1 LRIAHDRRQTK
12 GKWPARVAGLLVL
25 AAIAAGC
32 AAGSAFRR
40 GESLMRSGDLDMA
53 VASYRKAVQ
62 ADPDN
67 AHYKIAL
74 QRAMLAASRMHV
86 ERARQYEQMEQ
97 LEAALGEYK
106 LASEY
111 DPSNRLVTAKV
122 ADLDRTIRERV
133 EASRPKPAI
142 QLARERARAATTP
155 APLLNLNTPLR
166 AIRYNNASLREI
178 LGAIGASTGINVTYD
193 RQYQDRQYTVQLDG
207 ETLEQALNQILSV
220 NQLSYKVLS
229 ERSILVFD
237 DNAQK
242 HGLYD
247 DQVIQT
253 FYLSNADATELAQ
266 LLSQAFRPPG
276 IAVQPAIAPNKT
288 ANSITIRATA
298 PVVAIFER
306 IIQQNDKPRAE
317 IVVDIEIM
325 EVNRARVKSYGLNLS
340 EYALGG
346 IFSPEVSP
354 SSVTTPSTSTTTTG
368 GVTNPI
374 TNQPTTTTTT
384 TAGKSTPPSQVQS
397 PPPFNLNTI
406 TRGITTADFYTAV
419 PTAIVKFLESDIN
432 TKLVAK
438 PQLRGAEGTKLTFKV
453 GDQIP
458 VISTSYLPIAGG
470 GAGTNPLSSYNY
482 KDVGVTVEITP
493 RVTLEGEILL
503 DVNIINNSR
512 GSDVNIGGVNIPSFG
527 NREVNTR
534 LRLRDGES
542 NLLAGLLRED
552 ERKSLTGFPGAIHVP
567 VLQQLFS
574 QNDEQ
579 ITQTDVIMLLTP
591 HVVRSPEITEADL
604 RPIFIGSQQNLA
616 LGGLPPLL
624 APPPAEAAPA
634 PAPAGATPSIGQTTP
649 RGTISVPPGSS
660 PIPGTVVVPT
670 PTPAP
675 ATPPPAPFA
684 PPPPVVTPAPQT
696 SPQTPPPGAAATPPA
711 APAATPPAAAA
722 QNADAPPT
730 TSPGF
735 GVAQV
740 IVSPPAGVL
749 RVGQGPYN
757 IPISITGAQ
766 RLSTVTLTLTFDNRF
781 LRVRTV
787 QEGSF
792 LRSGGANVTFSQQV
806 NGNRIDITISRG
818 ADATGV
824 SGTGLLAAILFDAI
838 APGTGT
844 LTLSGSATGPGNTA
858 MGLQFRPVTVT
869 VQ

>member
-1 LRIAHDRRQTK
+1 MK
-12 GKWPARVAGLLVL
+12 K
-25 AAIAAGC
+25 
-32 AAGSAFRR
+32 
-40 GESLMRSGDLDMA
+40 GDLDMA

-86 ERARQYEQMEQ
+86 DRAKQYESMDQ

-106 LASEY
+106 LAAEY
-111 DPSNRLVTAKV
+111 DPTNRLVTSKV
-122 ADLDRTIRERV
+122 AELDRTIRERV

-142 QLARERARAATTP
+142 QLARERARAAAAP
-155 APLLNLNTPLR
+155 PPLLNFNTPLR
-166 AIRYNNASLREI
+166 AFRYNNASLRDI
-178 LGAIGASTGINVTYD
+178 LGAIGATTGINVTYD
-193 RQYQDRQYTVQLDG
+193 RAYQDRQYTVQLDG

-242 HGLYD
+242 HAQYD

-253 FYLSNADATELAQ
+253 FFLSNADATELAQ
-266 LLSQAFRPPG
+266 ILSQAFRPPG

-288 ANSITIRATA
+288 ANSITIRATP

-354 SSVTTPSTSTTTTG
+354 SAVTTPSTSTTTTG

-374 TNQPTTTTTT
+374 TNQPTSTTTT
-384 TAGKSTPPSQVQS
+384 TAGRSTAPSQVQS

-419 PTAIVKFLESDIN
+419 PTAVVKFLESDTN

-438 PQLRGAEGTKLTFKV
+438 PQLRGAEGAKLTFKV

-493 RVTLEGEILL
+493 RVTLEGDILL

-552 ERKSLTGFPGAIHVP
+552 ERKALVGFPGAIHVP

-574 QNDEQ
+574 QNDEAIQ
-579 ITQTDVIMLLTP
+579 QTDVIMLLTP
-591 HVVRSPEITEADL
+591 HVVRGPEITEADL

-616 LGGLPPLL
+616 LGGAPPLL
-624 APPPAEAAPA
+624 APPAPPHAAPAAPA
-634 PAPAGATPSIGQTTP
+634 PTHPNPATGEATP
-649 RGTISVPPGSS
+649 RGTSPG
-660 PIPGTVVVPT
+660 
-670 PTPAP
+670 
-675 ATPPPAPFA
+675 A
-684 PPPPVVTPAPQT
+684 PPRPPDP
-696 SPQTPPPGAAATPPA
+696 
-711 APAATPPAAAA
+711 
-722 QNADAPPT
+722 
-730 TSPGF
+730 
-735 GVAQV
+735 
-740 IVSPPAGVL
+740 
-749 RVGQGPYN
+749 
-757 IPISITGAQ
+757 
-766 RLSTVTLTLTFDNRF
+766 
-781 LRVRTV
+781 RTV
-787 QEGSF
+787 
-792 LRSGGANVTFSQQV
+792 R
-806 NGNRIDITISRG
+806 
-818 ADATGV
+818 
-824 SGTGLLAAILFDAI
+824 
-838 APGTGT
+838 
-844 LTLSGSATGPGNTA
+844 
-858 MGLQFRPVTVT
+858 RP
-869 VQ
+869 

>member
-1 LRIAHDRRQTK
+1 
-12 GKWPARVAGLLVL
+12 V
-25 AAIAAGC
+25 
-32 AAGSAFRR
+32 S
-40 GESLMRSGDLDMA
+40 
-53 VASYRKAVQ
+53 
-62 ADPDN
+62 
-67 AHYKIAL
+67 
-74 QRAMLAASRMHV
+74 
-86 ERARQYEQMEQ
+86 
-97 LEAALGEYK
+97 
-106 LASEY
+106 
-111 DPSNRLVTAKV
+111 
-122 ADLDRTIRERV
+122 
-133 EASRPKPAI
+133 
-142 QLARERARAATTP
+142 
-155 APLLNLNTPLR
+155 
-166 AIRYNNASLREI
+166 
-178 LGAIGASTGINVTYD
+178 
-193 RQYQDRQYTVQLDG
+193 
-207 ETLEQALNQILSV
+207 
-220 NQLSYKVLS
+220 
-229 ERSILVFD
+229 
-237 DNAQK
+237 
-242 HGLYD
+242 
-247 DQVIQT
+247 
-253 FYLSNADATELAQ
+253 
-266 LLSQAFRPPG
+266 
-276 IAVQPAIAPNKT
+276 
-288 ANSITIRATA
+288 
-298 PVVAIFER
+298 IFER

-634 PAPAGATPSIGQTTP
+634 PPPAGATPSIGQTTP

-684 PPPPVVTPAPQT
+684 PPPPVVTPAPQA

-711 APAATPPAAAA
+711 APAATPPAAAE

>member
-1 LRIAHDRRQTK
+1 MTK
-12 GKWPARVAGLLVL
+12 GRWSRRLIVLLAL
-25 AAIAAGC
+25 AAVAAGC

-40 GESLMRSGDLDMA
+40 GESLMKKGDLDMA

-67 AHYKIAL
+67 ARYKIAL
-74 QRAMLAASRMHV
+74 QRAMLAASRMHLD
-86 ERARQYEQMEQ
+86 RAKQYEAMDQ

-111 DPSNRLVTAKV
+111 DPTNRQVTAKV
-122 ADLDRTIRERV
+122 AELDRTLRERA

-142 QLARERARAATTP
+142 EIARERARAASSP
-155 APLLNLNTPLR
+155 PPLLNLNTPLR
-166 AIRYNNASLREI
+166 RLQFNNASLRDI
-178 LGAIGASTGINVTYD
+178 LNAIGAATGVNITYD

-220 NQLSYKVLS
+220 NGLAYKVLT

-242 HGLYD
+242 HAQYD

-266 LLSQAFRPPG
+266 LLAQAFRPPG
-276 IAVQPAIAPNKT
+276 IALQPAIAPNKPQ
-288 ANSITIRATA
+288 NSITIRATL
-298 PVVAIFER
+298 PVVQIFEKL
-306 IIQQNDKPRAE
+306 IQQNDKPRAE
-317 IVVDIEIM
+317 IVVDVEIM
-325 EVNRARVKSYGLNLS
+325 EVSRARVKTYGLNLS

-354 SSVTTPSTSTTTTG
+354 SSVTTPTASTTTTG

-374 TNQPTTTTTT
+374 TQQPTTTTTT

-406 TRGITTADFYTAV
+406 TRGLTTSDFYLAV
-419 PTAIVKFLESDIN
+419 PTAVVKFLESDTN

-493 RVTLEGEILL
+493 RVTLDSDILL
-503 DVNIINNSR
+503 DVNVINNSR

-552 ERKSLTGFPGAIHVP
+552 ERKALVGFPGAIHVP
-567 VLQQLFS
+567 ILQQLFS
-574 QNDEQ
+574 QNDEA

-591 HVVRSPEITEADL
+591 HIVRGPEITEADL

-616 LGGLPPLL
+616 LGGQPPLL
-624 APPPAEAAPA
+624 APTPTAAAPA
-634 PAPAGATPSIGQTTP
+634 APAAAGTNPAIGQSTP
-649 RGTISVPPGSS
+649 RGTIAVPPGAT
-660 PIPGTVVVPT
+660 PIPGTVVVPNPP
-670 PTPAP
+670 PT
-675 ATPPPAPFA
+675 TPPPAPFA
-684 PPPPVVTPAPQT
+684 APPPVVQPPPQSATPPQL
-696 SPQTPPPGAAATPPA
+696 SPQASQAAAPPASASTPPPTAPAA
-711 APAATPPAAAA
+711 APAGQGSDPPSS
-722 QNADAPPT
+722 

-757 IPISITGAQ
+757 IPISVTGAQ
-766 RLSTVTLTLTFDNRF
+766 RLSTVTLTLTFDSRF

-792 LRSGGANVTFSQQV
+792 LRSGGVNVTFSQQV
-806 NGNRIDITISRG
+806 NGNRIDITISRS

-824 SGTGLLAAILFDAI
+824 SGTGLLAAILFDAV
-838 APGTGT
+838 APGTAT
-844 LTLSGSATGPGNTA
+844 LSISGSATGPGNTA

>member
-1 LRIAHDRRQTK
+1 MK
-12 GKWPARVAGLLVL
+12 GRWPARVALL
-25 AAIAAGC
+25 AIVAMAAGC

-40 GESLMRSGDLDMA
+40 GEDLMRRGDLDMA

-67 AHYKIAL
+67 ATYKIGL
-74 QRAMLAASRMHV
+74 QRAMLAASRLHV
-86 ERARQYEQMEQ
+86 DRAKQYESMDQ

-106 LASEY
+106 LAAEY

-122 ADLDRTIRERV
+122 AELDRTIRERV

-142 QLARERARAATTP
+142 QIARERARAASTP
-155 APLLNLNTPLR
+155 PPLLNFNTPLR
-166 AIRYNNASLREI
+166 AIRFNNASLREI
-178 LGAIGASTGINVTYD
+178 LGAIGSATGVNITYD
-193 RQYQDRQYTVQLDG
+193 RQYQDRQYTVQFDG

-220 NQLSYKVLS
+220 NGLAYKVLS

-242 HGLYD
+242 HAQYD

-266 LLSQAFRPPG
+266 LLSVAFRPPG
-276 IAVQPAIAPNKT
+276 LAVQPAIAPNKT
-288 ANSITIRATA
+288 SNSITIRATA
-298 PVVAIFER
+298 PVVSIFEK

-317 IVVDIEIM
+317 IVVDVEIM
-325 EVNRARVKSYGLNLS
+325 EVNRQRVKSYGLNLS

-384 TAGKSTPPSQVQS
+384 SNGRSTPPSQVQS

-419 PTAIVKFLESDIN
+419 PTAVVKFLESDTN
-432 TKLVAK
+432 SKLVAK

-482 KDVGVTVEITP
+482 KDVGVNVDITP
-493 RVTLEGEILL
+493 RVTLEGDILL
-503 DVNIINNSR
+503 DVNIQNLSR

-542 NLLAGLLRED
+542 NLLAGLLRDD
-552 ERKSLTGFPGAIHVP
+552 ERKALVGFPGAIHVP

-574 QNDEQ
+574 QNDESIQ
-579 ITQTDVIMLLTP
+579 QTDVIMLLTP
-591 HVVRSPEITEADL
+591 HIVRGPEINEADL

-616 LGGLPPLL
+616 LGGQPPLL
-624 APPPAEAAPA
+624 APPAAPAETPAAPA
-634 PAPAGATPSIGQTTP
+634 PANPTPSIGQSTP
-649 RGTISVPPGSS
+649 RGTIAVPPGAS
-660 PIPGTVVVPT
+660 PIPGTVVVPN
-670 PTPAP
+670 PAP
-675 ATPPPAPFA
+675 ATPPQAPFA
-684 PPPPVVTPAPQT
+684 APPPIAAPTASQN
-696 SPQTPPPGAAATPPA
+696 PPESSQAAAPPPA
-711 APAATPPAAAA
+711 APPAAAA
-722 QNADAPPT
+722 APPAAAQNDAPPT

-757 IPISITGAQ
+757 IPISVTGAQ

-806 NGNRIDITISRG
+806 NGNRIDIIISRG

-838 APGTGT
+838 APGTAT
-844 LTLSGSATGPGNTA
+844 LAVSGSATGPGNTA

>member
-1 LRIAHDRRQTK
+1 
-12 GKWPARVAGLLVL
+12 
-25 AAIAAGC
+25 
-32 AAGSAFRR
+32 
-40 GESLMRSGDLDMA
+40 
-53 VASYRKAVQ
+53 
-62 ADPDN
+62 
-67 AHYKIAL
+67 
-74 QRAMLAASRMHV
+74 
-86 ERARQYEQMEQ
+86 
-97 LEAALGEYK
+97 
-106 LASEY
+106 
-111 DPSNRLVTAKV
+111 
-122 ADLDRTIRERV
+122 
-133 EASRPKPAI
+133 
-142 QLARERARAATTP
+142 
-155 APLLNLNTPLR
+155 
-166 AIRYNNASLREI
+166 
-178 LGAIGASTGINVTYD
+178 
-193 RQYQDRQYTVQLDG
+193 
-207 ETLEQALNQILSV
+207 
-220 NQLSYKVLS
+220 
-229 ERSILVFD
+229 
-237 DNAQK
+237 
-242 HGLYD
+242 
-247 DQVIQT
+247 
-253 FYLSNADATELAQ
+253 
-266 LLSQAFRPPG
+266 
-276 IAVQPAIAPNKT
+276 
-288 ANSITIRATA
+288 
-298 PVVAIFER
+298 
-306 IIQQNDKPRAE
+306 
-317 IVVDIEIM
+317 
-325 EVNRARVKSYGLNLS
+325 
-340 EYALGG
+340 
-346 IFSPEVSP
+346 
-354 SSVTTPSTSTTTTG
+354 
-368 GVTNPI
+368 
-374 TNQPTTTTTT
+374 
-384 TAGKSTPPSQVQS
+384 VQS

-406 TRGITTADFYTAV
+406 TRGITTADFYLAV

-574 QNDEQ
+574 QNDEA

-591 HVVRSPEITEADL
+591 HVVRGPEITEADL

-624 APPPAEAAPA
+624 APAPA
-634 PAPAGATPSIGQTTP
+634 AAEPAPTAGPLPRIGETTP
-649 RGTISVPPGSS
+649 RGTISVPPGAT
-660 PIPGTVVVPT
+660 PIPGTTVVPN
-670 PTPAP
+670 PAP
-675 ATPPPAPFA
+675 AAPPPAPFA
-684 PPPPVVTPAPQT
+684 APPPVVTPAPQA
-696 SPQTPPPGAAATPPA
+696 SPQTSPSA
-711 APAATPPAAAA
+711 APAGPPPAAATTPPA
-722 QNADAPPT
+722 TAGQNADAPPT

-735 GVAQV
+735 GIAQV
-740 IVSPPAGVL
+740 IVSPPPGVL

-757 IPISITGAQ
+757 IPISVTGAQ

-792 LRSGGANVTFSQQV
+792 LRSGSANVTFSQQV
-806 NGNRIDITISRG
+806 NGNRVDITISRG

-824 SGTGLLAAILFDAI
+824 SGTGLLAAILFEAI
-838 APGTGT
+838 APGTAT